1 MTRAIC
7 APAEALARLSRAWF
21 PTALE
26 VTGSDIPRVCRARLR
41 CVSRVSHPPDA
52 LFLPK
57 PSHPISGGGAPGIL
71 PYEGFPFHGMDYA
84 SRPPFP
90 PGVGSNE
97 PGDPS
102 RPGFS
107 PAFRALLS
115 AEVRCPLTAEAV
127 GWARASLGVPFPS
140 RGLSPPATAPLGAVS
155 PPLGLDQVGGEPP
168 ASLSCPSESRS
179 RRAVK
184 RSAESFTPPGVL
196 APRPG
201 KPGVGAEQVEPVRF
215 PSRGFDS
222 LQLPHRCY
230 RAPPPPLGLR
240 TLQGVTRMAVSAR
253 MG

>member
-7 APAEALARLSRAWF
+7 ASAAAPARLSRAWF

-41 CVSRVSHPPDA
+41 CAFRVSHPRDA
-52 LFLPK
+52 FFLPK
-57 PSHPISGGGAPGIL
+57 PSHPISGGGAPGIP
-71 PYEGFPFHGMDYA
+71 PYEGFPFHGMDCA
-84 SRPPFP
+84 SRPSFP

-107 PAFRALLS
+107 PASRAFLS

-127 GWARASLGVPFPS
+127 GWARASLGVLFPS
-140 RGLSPPATAPLGAVS
+140 RGLSPSATAPLGAVP

-168 ASLSCPSESRS
+168 AAFSCPSESRS
-179 RRAVK
+179 RRAAK
-184 RSAESFTPPGVL
+184 LSSENSTPPGVF

-201 KPGVGAEQVEPVRF
+201 KPGVG
-215 PSRGFDS
+215 
-222 LQLPHRCY
+222 
-230 RAPPPPLGLR
+230 
-240 TLQGVTRMAVSAR
+240 
-253 MG
+253 